1 MNKLDEQQQRHAA
14 TMAFFQSGK
23 ELAEEIAKEIR
34 RIDAEERRELEQ
46 SSQAR
51 RVKPVEK
58 EELPP
63 S

>member
-1 MNKLDEQQQRHAA
+1 MTEQEQRHAA

-34 RIDAEERRELEQ
+34 RIDTEERRELEE
-46 SSQAR
+46 SYQAR
-51 RVKPVEK
+51 MVKPVEK
-58 EELPP
+58 EVLPP

>member
-34 RIDAEERRELEQ
+34 RIDAEERRELEE
-46 SSQAR
+46 SYQAR
-51 RVKPVEK
+51 RCNPVVNDDE
-58 EELPP
+58 
-63 S
+63 